1 MKQPPADGTFEVQ
14 VRPALLP
21 ADVLIVEGLA
31 PPDGKAAD
39 MPLPGEHAQETVNRR
54 GTDRCRA
61 RELPRELPRRELLRR
76 VRGEVP
82 DECLFLFGLIGHA
95 RTPPVRGIAAVA
107 AVVFC
112 RRRSGAV
119 AADYRREFENC
130 SQFRFAMIARILPP
144 VKCGVRNTP
153 HLFIKVACLS
163 PLFASPVPVPP
174 PKIPKEKRR
183 HPREGNAVFL
193 ELLMGFGSR
202 LRARSS
208 AALTGLAAA
217 RSRSGSDSPPDCHS
231 LPSRRFATPDCHS
244 LRSYSPCVSTGV
256 SRGNATTNK
265 RHLRPKRNV
274 RGALPPSSPEKTK
287 RFDATIGQVKPFIL
301 MERITGLEPAT
312 STLARL
318 RSTR

>member
-1 MKQPPADGTFEVQ
+1 M
-14 VRPALLP
+14 
-21 ADVLIVEGLA
+21 
-31 PPDGKAAD
+31 
-39 MPLPGEHAQETVNRR
+39 
-54 GTDRCRA
+54 
-61 RELPRELPRRELLRR
+61 
-76 VRGEVP
+76 
-82 DECLFLFGLIGHA
+82 
-95 RTPPVRGIAAVA
+95 RGIAAVA

-112 RRRSGAV
+112 RGRSGAV

-144 VKCGVRNTP
+144 VKCGARNTP
-153 HLFIKVACLS
+153 HLFIKVTCLS

-183 HPREGNAVFL
+183 HPRGGSAVFL

-217 RSRSGSDSPPDCHS
+217 RSRSGSDRSRLRARSRSGSDRSRLRARSRSGSDRSRLRARSRSGSDSPPDCHS

-244 LRSYSPCVSTGV
+244 PPSRRFATPDCHSLPSRRFATPDCHSLPSRRFATPDCHSPPSRRFATPDCHSLRSYPLCVSTGV

-265 RHLRPKRNV
+265 PHLRPKCNV
-274 RGALPPSSPEKTK
+274 RGALPPPNPIYIK
-287 RFDATIGQVKPFIL
+287 RRHPRGGGVPSFW
-301 MERITGLEPAT
+301 
-312 STLARL
+312 SC
-318 RSTR
+318 